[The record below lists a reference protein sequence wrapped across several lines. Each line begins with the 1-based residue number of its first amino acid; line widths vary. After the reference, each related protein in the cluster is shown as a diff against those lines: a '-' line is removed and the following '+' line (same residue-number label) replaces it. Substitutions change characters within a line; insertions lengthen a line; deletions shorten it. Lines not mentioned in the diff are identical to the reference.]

1 MFPAMVRDKV
11 KANELIMLRTMHIKQ
26 KETNELRQ

>member
-1 MFPAMVRDKV
+1 MFLSMDYDNV
-11 KANELIMLRTMHIKQ
+11 KANELIILRTMHIKQ